1 MPLFLPEK
9 SIQRENE
16 LKEVFCDSEI
26 DKFSVTFE
34 MQDDCSDDTCE
45 FDEDLDGESNEYQKS
60 KLNYDNCDVSGH
72 KFPYARLADSTWRNT
87 LV

>member
-1 MPLFLPEK
+1 MPKK
-9 SIQRENE
+9 SIQREND

-60 KLNYDNCDVSGH
+60 KLNYGNCDVSGH
-72 KFPYARLADSTWRNT
+72 KFPYAQLADGTWRNT